1 MILERLRGER
11 KRVVRFNARP
21 ATRLLTRIRNLRN
34 HIGDYQVCESLTRC
48 DHAYQSVKLETQ
60 RLLKISSEIH
70 RYLPQLLDEATVLA
84 YRGHGTVEDIESD
97 ASGDDQPCS
106 EEEDTQD
113 EQKKEFAHLNTT
125 RLTDGGAPRPFLCPC
140 SPCERS
146 FKTRKGLRQHF
157 QLRMFPRFTSIRE
170 SNGV

>member
-1 MILERLRGER
+1 MAAS
-11 KRVVRFNARP
+11 KARFISCDPGKAQRR
-21 ATRLLTRIRNLRN
+21 AQKGSSFQCHTCYKKLRN
-34 HIGDYQVCESLTRC
+34 PIGDYQVCESLTRC

-70 RYLPQLLDEATVLA
+70 RYLPQLQDEATVLA

-113 EQKKEFAHLNTT
+113 EQTKEFAHPNTT
-125 RLTDGGAPRPFLCPC
+125 RLTDEGAPRPFLCPC

-146 FKTRKGLRQHF
+146 FKTSHTVL
-157 QLRMFPRFTSIRE
+157 
-170 SNGV
+170 